1 MYTHFND
8 CEYFSMQYWW
18 HSNAPWN
25 SMLLLSLSPLIRP
38 SPSLFWG
45 CRAQEI
51 KWAPW
56 ISFQFYF
63 FFSSFL
69 VPSFSWILVSPH
81 LGHLTAV
88 EAKHIGRRH
97 MGICIH
103 IPYISTATPPLSD
116 RPFRCQWQASV
127 CIEMCAFKMHSD
139 SFWFPLLW
147 EKLFNDCMT
156 L

>member
-1 MYTHFND
+1 MTASTFPCSIGGIAMSHGIQ
-8 CEYFSMQYWW
+8 CSC
-18 HSNAPWN
+18 
-25 SMLLLSLSPLIRP
+25 PLFPPLYDRLVP
-38 SPSLFWG
+38 SFWS